1 MTDSQAPEQ
10 FLTPEE
16 SAEVD
21 RAMLTA
27 RDRFSARVAIYS
39 LRALRQVGQQQE
51 MAIALLQPDTIADW
65 VEQDPTLQPE
75 QGFDSNFKRFF
86 SRLVL
91 SSLKPLKQIA
101 LENNLTIETL
111 TPAQVITWFEKE
123 AKLRIEQGDD
133 ATFLKQ

>member
-27 RDRFSARVAIYS
+27 RDRFSARVSIYS
-39 LRALRQVGQQQE
+39 LRALKQIGQQQE
-51 MAIALLQPDTIADW
+51 VPIEALQAETITNW

-86 SRLVL
+86 SRLVI

-101 LENNLTIETL
+101 VEREMAIETL

-123 AKLRIEQGDD
+123 AKLRIEQGSD

>member
-1 MTDSQAPEQ
+1 
-10 FLTPEE
+10 
-16 SAEVD
+16 
-21 RAMLTA
+21 MLTA

-39 LRALRQVGQQQE
+39 LRALKQIGQQQE
-51 MAIALLQPDTIADW
+51 VPIEGLQSETITNW

-86 SRLVL
+86 SRLVI

-101 LENNLTIETL
+101 LENGMAIETL
-111 TPAQVITWFEKE
+111 TPAHVITWFEKE
-123 AKLRIEQGDD
+123 AKTRIDQGSD